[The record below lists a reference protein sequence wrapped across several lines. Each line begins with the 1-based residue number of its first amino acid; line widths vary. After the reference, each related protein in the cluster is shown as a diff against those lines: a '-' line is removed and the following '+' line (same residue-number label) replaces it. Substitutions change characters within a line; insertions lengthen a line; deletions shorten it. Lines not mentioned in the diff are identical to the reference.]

1 MLYYSCAPAA
11 CLHVCPASAQMKQI
25 PDSDYAGMPAAAAAI
40 ARHVRVALL
49 PLQAGEQTQPGALSS
64 G

>member
-1 MLYYSCAPAA
+1 
-11 CLHVCPASAQMKQI
+11 MKQI
-25 PDSDYAGMPAAAAAI
+25 PDSDHAGMPAAAAAI